1 MDSTMLALQVL
12 AIFLPPGLG
21 GLSSVIRLGDYYYYD
36 VTRFLLDRKFQ
47 VCPLVK

>member
-12 AIFLPPGLG
+12 AIFLPPGLD